1 MLKNF
6 GISIFS
12 LYYHT
17 ILGHFLPI
25 KYSRIL

>member
-1 MLKNF
+1 MLKDF
-6 GISIFS
+6 CISIFS

-17 ILGHFLPI
+17 ILEDFSPI